1 MNTQDFTHTP
11 PHGDLPILKAKNVN
25 GKRFYE
31 IIETK
36 KIFPSITSVLSIRQ
50 KEGLVE
56 WRKKV
61 GDDVANHIMI
71 TAANRGKAVHSM
83 VEDYLNNLDIN
94 SNEKYKKQFLPK
106 MMFNVL
112 QPELKKI
119 NSICLQ
125 EAQMYS
131 EKYTVAGR
139 CDCIAEY
146 DGVLSVIDFKTSKGE
161 KKEDWIENYFIQ
173 GSAYAEMYEEHFNK
187 PIEQVVILIVTEEG
201 TTQIFKKNKNDYL
214 PKLKDAIE
222 KFYKWVETNERN
234 I

>member
-1 MNTQDFTHTP
+1 MNTQDFTPTP

-36 KIFPSITSVLSIRQ
+36 KIYPSITSVLSIRQ

-61 GDDVANHIMI
+61 GDDVANHVMI

-83 VEDYLNNLDIN
+83 VEEYLNNLDID
-94 SNEKYKKQFLPK
+94 SNEKFKKQFLPR

-146 DGVLSVIDFKTSKGE
+146 DGVLSVIDFKTSKSE

-173 GSAYAEMYEEHFNK
+173 GSAYAEMYEEHFGK

-222 KFYKWVETNERN
+222 KFYKWVENGENT
-234 I
+234 

>member
-1 MNTQDFTHTP
+1 MNTHDFTHTP
-11 PHGDLPILKAKNVN
+11 PQGNLPLLKAKNVN

-36 KIFPSITSVLSIRQ
+36 KIYPSITSVLSIRQ

-61 GDDVANHIMI
+61 GDAVANHIMI
-71 TAANRGKAVHSM
+71 TAANRGTAVHNM

-146 DGVLSVIDFKTSKGE
+146 DGVLSVIDFKTSKSE

-173 GSAYAEMYEEHFNK
+173 GSAYAEMYEEHFGK

-201 TTQIFKKNKNDYL
+201 TTQIFKKNKKDYL
-214 PKLKDAIE
+214 PKLKDAIAQLYE
-222 KFYKWVETNERN
+222 WVEN
-234 I
+234 